1 MPSFPEINPPEHP
14 EASVFIESTS
24 LEIQA
29 TATKLKRTYKKKEIL
44 VPVVS
49 VARKSKRLQKEAK
62 PANPVSEP
70 FPEPRKRRGRPP
82 KIGPALSND

>member
-62 PANPVSEP
+62 LARTT
-70 FPEPRKRRGRPP
+70 FF
-82 KIGPALSND
+82 IC